1 MKFQIKEAR
10 ERAGFSQREL
20 AEIIGVA
27 PNTFHGY
34 ESGKHDPKSDLIA
47 KIAQA
52 CGTTVDYLL
61 GISNDPY
68 GTHSATI
75 RNFDPHIVGIL
86 FKAIATQAHKTQQVM
101 INDDSKVIHLPEPI
115 QAASAGTGEFADDD
129 TNEQVAV
136 LYNKWTAKADY
147 IMRVHGDSMEPQ
159 IHDGDRVLVREQ
171 PSVRLGE
178 TGGFI
183 RGGDRFI
190 KIYRG
195 DHLESANPAYPD
207 IGLDEDSR
215 WIGKVIGVLNPDWVV
230 GE

>member
-75 RNFDPHIVGIL
+75 RNFDPHPYSESALKIARDYDALDAQWQHIVGIL

-136 LYNKWTAKADY
+136 LYNKWT
-147 IMRVHGDSMEPQ
+147 
-159 IHDGDRVLVREQ
+159 VREQ

-178 TGGFI
+178 TGVFI

-195 DHLESANPAYPD
+195 DHLESANPAYQD

-215 WIGKVIGVLNPDWVV
+215 CIGKVIGVLNPDWVV